1 MSLKSFERCQ
11 LVFLTISEWKSI
23 ILEHCDEA
31 GFKISQGGTML
42 RTPSKQKASDFKPS
56 KGSLNSHLA
65 ALWRQFYNTMEQ
77 FRSSNCIFLTPYNFI
92 RYHCA
97 LRQNILGKLRH

>member
-42 RTPSKQKASDFKPS
+42 RTPSKQKASDFKSS
-56 KGSLNSHLA
+56 KGSL
-65 ALWRQFYNTMEQ
+65 
-77 FRSSNCIFLTPYNFI
+77 SSNVMTVVEFVSVAGEI
-92 RYHCA
+92 
-97 LRQNILGKLRH
+97 Q